1 MEVTLLLARRF
12 SRRSRVEG
20 NTLVCKW
27 AERFSR
33 VISIKRE
40 ARERT
45 RPQWTRAGVKPARRN
60 RRRSLAVGGKSCG
73 DSCFKS
79 SLGAANAGV
88 DVGVDASKFVLAT
101 SWNFLAPL
109 GNRRTGNAELVP
121 DCLEGPKH
129 RYKVLRLHCVRVKHT
144 SHSVVKSAK
153 PVNC

>member
-60 RRRSLAVGGKSCG
+60 RRRSLAVGGSCG
-73 DSCFKS
+73 DLLREVEGGDAASGLHSQFVEL
-79 SLGAANAGV
+79 SLPAL
-88 DVGVDASKFVLAT
+88 DVV
-101 SWNFLAPL
+101 
-109 GNRRTGNAELVP
+109 
-121 DCLEGPKH
+121 
-129 RYKVLRLHCVRVKHT
+129 
-144 SHSVVKSAK
+144 
-153 PVNC
+153 